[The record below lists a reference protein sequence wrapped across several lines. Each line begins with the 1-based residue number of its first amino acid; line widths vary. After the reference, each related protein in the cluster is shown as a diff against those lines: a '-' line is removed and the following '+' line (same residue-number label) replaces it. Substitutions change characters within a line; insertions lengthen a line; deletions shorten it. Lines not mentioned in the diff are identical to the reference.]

1 MRLILIRHGEPD
13 YKKDCLTERGIE
25 QAEGAAKRLLK
36 EGISAIYSSPMGRAK
51 ETAAFTAKAL
61 DMKVSV
67 LDFMHEIDWGD
78 TEDDH
83 EDKLEYD
90 GHPWTLGF
98 KLLTEN
104 TEYVGSTDWYKH
116 HYFRDNKCLSYYRM
130 VSQRVDEFL
139 SSFGLIR
146 EEGLYYCERNCD
158 DTVALFVHGGSGAV
172 LISHILDLPFP
183 FVLTTMPFGLC
194 SVSVIEFIQ
203 RKGELTIPILSLFND
218 MAHVKGAKREPLE
231 FEK

>member
-13 YKKDCLTERGIE
+13 YKKDCLTANGRE
-25 QAEGAAKRLLK
+25 QAEETSKRLIR
-36 EGISAIYSSPMGRAK
+36 EGISAIYSSPMGRAE
-51 ETAAFTAKAL
+51 ETAAYTAQAL
-61 DMKVSV
+61 DLKVNI

-78 TEDDH
+78 TEDDPA
-83 EDKLEYD
+83 DKLEYD

-98 KLLTEN
+98 MLLTEN
-104 TEYVGSTDWYKH
+104 TEYVGSSDWYKH

-130 VSQRVDEFL
+130 VSQHVDEFL

-146 EEGLYYCERNCD
+146 REGLYCCERSCD
-158 DTVALFVHGGSGAV
+158 DTVALFAHGGSGAV
-172 LISHILDLPFP
+172 LISYILGLPFP

-194 SVSVIEFIQ
+194 SVSIIEFIQ
-203 RKGELTIPILSLFND
+203 REGELTIPILSLFND
-218 MAHVKGAKREPLE
+218 MAHVKGAKRQPLL

>member
-13 YKKDCLTERGIE
+13 YKKDCLTKKGKE
-25 QAEGAAKRLLK
+25 QAAGAAKRLLK
-36 EGISAIYSSPMGRAK
+36 ENISAIYSSPMGRAE
-51 ETAAFTAKAL
+51 ETASYTAKAL
-61 DMKVSV
+61 DIKVSI

-78 TEDDH
+78 TEKDPA
-83 EDKLEYD
+83 DKLEYE

-104 TEYVGSTDWYKH
+104 TEYVGRADWDKH
-116 HYFRDNKCLSYYRM
+116 HYFGDNKCLPYYRK
-130 VSQRVDEFL
+130 VSTHVDEFL
-139 SSFGLIR
+139 FSYGLIR
-146 EEGLYYCERNCD
+146 REGLYYCERNCD
-158 DTVALFVHGGSGAV
+158 DTVALFAHGGSGAV
-172 LISHILDLPFP
+172 LISHILNLPFP

-194 SVSVIEFIQ
+194 SVSIIEFIQ
-203 RKGELTIPILSLFND
+203 REGELTIPILSLFND